1 MTRIRHAGAAPGA
14 PAPRVGVGVRATVGG
29 SFLSTRYYPTE
40 VADLISGIIIYLCAF
55 SMLFRS

>member
-1 MTRIRHAGAAPGA
+1 M
-14 PAPRVGVGVRATVGG
+14 GG

-55 SMLFRS
+55 SMLFRGKIAKLLSGGKRADKSGEKEG